1 MVDVDAAGQVYGSGT
16 PKLSQLS
23 DIVHLSQ
30 EGEGRELSSLPL
42 GLDVSLRSSQPGLLE
57 QELPS
62 QPLLPTPELPLSAQ
76 RLDTSGAEQPRH
88 LSRFAEKN
96 ERQSNA
102 QGTERASPVQ
112 SMERSTLEVRA
123 DKSSR
128 SRASRRG

>member
-1 MVDVDAAGQVYGSGT
+1 MADVDAAGQVYGSGT

-30 EGEGRELSSLPL
+30 EGEDRELPSLPL
-42 GLDVSLRSSQPGLLE
+42 GLDVSLRASQPGLLE

-76 RLDTSGAEQPRH
+76 RLDTSGAEPRH

-128 SRASRRG
+128 SRTSRRG